1 MTFKLGLTGSIG
13 MGKSTTAKMF
23 AELGIPVWDAD
34 AAVHKLYS
42 TGGAAVP
49 AIQELYPE
57 AIEHGEVS
65 RPALKRLIQSNE
77 KVLGELE
84 RIVHPLV
91 AADRQNFIG
100 TSDSD
105 IVLLDIPLLF
115 ETNGDKDMDAIAC
128 VDIDPETQRE
138 RVLKRNTMT
147 EEQFQQILNK
157 QLPNDI
163 KCSQSD
169 FVIQT
174 DNLDHTKEQIAHII
188 GLIRKDYINA

>member
-1 MTFKLGLTGSIG
+1 
-13 MGKSTTAKMF
+13 MGKSTTAQMF

-34 AAVHKLYS
+34 AVVHKLYS

-77 KVLGELE
+77 NVFSEIE

-91 AADRQNFIG
+91 AADRQDFIE
-100 TSDSD
+100 TSDTD

-115 ETNGDKDMDAIAC
+115 ETNGDKHMDAIAC
-128 VDIDPETQRE
+128 VNIDPETQRD
-138 RVLKRNTMT
+138 RVLQRKTMT
-147 EEQFQQILNK
+147 EEQFEQILNK
-157 QLPNDI
+157 QLPNDV

-169 FVIQT
+169 LLYKLT
-174 DNLDHTKEQIAHII
+174 T
-188 GLIRKDYINA
+188 

>member
-13 MGKSTTAKMF
+13 MGKSTTAQMF

-57 AIEHGEVS
+57 AIEHGEVE
-65 RPALKRLIQSNE
+65 RPALKRLIQSDEN
-77 KVLGELE
+77 VLSEIE

-91 AADRQNFIG
+91 AVDRQNFIG

-115 ETNGDKDMDAIAC
+115 ETNGDKHMDAIVC
-128 VDIDPETQRE
+128 VNIDPETQRE
-138 RVLKRNTMT
+138 RVLQRNTMT
-147 EEQFQQILNK
+147 EEQFEQILNK
-157 QLPNDI
+157 QLPNDV

-174 DNLDHTKEQIAHII
+174 DNLDHAKEQVAHIVE
-188 GLIRKDYINA
+188 LIRKDYINA

>member
-13 MGKSTTAKMF
+13 MGKSTTAQMF

-34 AAVHKLYS
+34 AAVHNLYS

-49 AIQELYPE
+49 AIQELYPQ
-57 AIEHGEVS
+57 AIEDEEVS
-65 RPALKRLIQSNE
+65 RPALKGLILSDEN
-77 KVLGELE
+77 VLGELE

-91 AADRQNFIG
+91 AADRQNFIE
-100 TSDSD
+100 TSVSD

-115 ETNGDKDMDAIAC
+115 ETSGEKHMDAVVC

-138 RVLKRNTMT
+138 RVLQRSTMT
-147 EEQFQQILNK
+147 EEQFEQILNK
-157 QLPNDI
+157 QLPNDV

-169 FVIQT
+169 FVIRT
-174 DNLDHTKEQIAHII
+174 DNLDHTKEQVANII
-188 GLIRKDYINA
+188 ELIRKDYINA

>member
-13 MGKSTTAKMF
+13 MGKSTTAQMF
-23 AELGIPVWDAD
+23 AVLGIPVWDAD

-42 TGGAAVP
+42 TDGAAVP

-57 AIEHGEVS
+57 AIQNGEVS
-65 RPALKRLIQSNE
+65 RPALKSLIQSDEN
-77 KVLGELE
+77 VLGELE

-100 TSDSD
+100 TSYSD

-128 VDIDPETQRE
+128 VDIDPKTQRE

-147 EEQFQQILNK
+147 EEQFEQILNK

-174 DNLDHTKEQIAHII
+174 DNLDHAKEQIAHII
-188 GLIRKDYINA
+188 ELIRKDYINA

>member
-13 MGKSTTAKMF
+13 MGKSTTAQMF

-49 AIQELYPE
+49 AIQELYSE
-57 AIEHGEVS
+57 AVEHGEVS

-77 KVLGELE
+77 NVLGELE
-84 RIVHPLV
+84 GIVHPLV
-91 AADRQNFIG
+91 VADRQNFIE

-115 ETNGDKDMDAIAC
+115 ETNGDKRMDAIAC
-128 VDIDPETQRE
+128 VNIDAETQRE

-147 EEQFQQILNK
+147 EEQFEQILNK
-157 QLPNDI
+157 QLPNDV

-174 DNLDHTKEQIAHII
+174 DNLDHAKEQVAHIVE
-188 GLIRKDYINA
+188 LIRKDYINA

>member
-1 MTFKLGLTGSIG
+1 
-13 MGKSTTAKMF
+13 MGKSTTAQMF

-34 AAVHKLYS
+34 AAVHNLYS

-57 AIEHGEVS
+57 AIEDEEVS
-65 RPALKRLIQSNE
+65 RPALKGLILSDEN
-77 KVLGELE
+77 VLGELE

-91 AADRQNFIG
+91 AADRQNFIE
-100 TSDSD
+100 TSVSD

-115 ETNGDKDMDAIAC
+115 ETSGDKHMDAVAC

-138 RVLKRNTMT
+138 RVLQRSTMT
-147 EEQFQQILNK
+147 EEQFKQILNK
-157 QLPNDI
+157 QLPNDV

-169 FVIQT
+169 FVIRT
-174 DNLDHTKEQIAHII
+174 DNLDHTKEQVANII
-188 GLIRKDYINA
+188 ELIRKDYINA

>member
-13 MGKSTTAKMF
+13 MGKSTTAQMF

-65 RPALKRLIQSNE
+65 RSALKRLIQSNE
-77 KVLGELE
+77 NVLGELE
-84 RIVHPLV
+84 RVVHPLV
-91 AADRQNFIG
+91 AADRQDFIE
-100 TSDSD
+100 TSDTD

-115 ETNGDKDMDAIAC
+115 ETNGDKHMDAIAC
-128 VDIDPETQRE
+128 VNIDPETQRE
-138 RVLKRNTMT
+138 RVRQRNTMT
-147 EEQFQQILNK
+147 EEQFEQILNK
-157 QLPNDI
+157 QLPNDV

-174 DNLDHTKEQIAHII
+174 DNLDHAKEQVAHII
-188 GLIRKDYINA
+188 ELIRKDYIDA